1 MYINGKSLKVKR
13 YSSGE
18 LKFIKS
24 DMDSYVVDGKVK
36 ILHDNKFSFFE
47 LLLVLNYYI
56 KKNVLIDLVLGY
68 LPYQRMDHKGRDEL
82 DTLNYVIDIIN
93 NMNLNSVTVCEP
105 HCDIN
110 GFKNGKCFGYIDV
123 VKEYVYKEI
132 GFDIEKDIVVLTD
145 KGGLKR
151 YGNMSKNAVYFDKE
165 RDLNTGLI
173 VKHSIVGNIDTN
185 RNLLIVDDII
195 STGDTIVNIIEEL
208 TKLGAKKIFVLSGH
222 IENNKYNKRIFDYEN
237 VIKVYSTNSL
247 KKMGSKKLK
256 LYDVKEIVYGKNSD
270 KENN

>member
-1 MYINGKSLKVKR
+1 MYINGKSLKVRR

-18 LKFIKS
+18 LKLIKS
-24 DMDSYVVDGKVK
+24 HLDSYVIDGKVE
-36 ILHDNKFSFFE
+36 ILQDNKFSMFE

-56 KKNVLIDLVLGY
+56 KKNVVIDLILGY

-93 NMNLNSVTVCEP
+93 NMKLNSITICEP

-110 GFKNGKCFGYIDV
+110 SFNNGRSFSYINAI
-123 VKEYVYKEI
+123 KEDVYKDI
-132 GFDIEKDIVVLTD
+132 GFNVDEDIVVLTD

-151 YGNMSKNAVYFDKE
+151 YGDLSKNIVYFNKE
-165 RDLNTGLI
+165 RDQDTGLI
-173 VKHSIVGNIDTN
+173 VQHRIVGNIDVN

-195 STGDTIVNIIEEL
+195 STGDTIVNIVEEL
-208 TKLGAKKIFVLSGH
+208 TRLGAKKIFVLSGH

-237 VIKVYSTNSL
+237 VIRVFYVNNL
-247 KKMGSKKLK
+247 KKKGLKKLK
-256 LYDVKEIVYGKNSD
+256 LYDVKEIVYGKDNYK
-270 KENN
+270 KE